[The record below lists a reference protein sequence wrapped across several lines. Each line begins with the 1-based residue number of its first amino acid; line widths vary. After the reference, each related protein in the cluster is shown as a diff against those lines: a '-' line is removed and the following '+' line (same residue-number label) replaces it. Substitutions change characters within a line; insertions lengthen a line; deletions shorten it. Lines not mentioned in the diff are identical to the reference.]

1 MIKQTL
7 GKICFIVL
15 VVFIYLAGCRASAV
29 NLNSDINS
37 YDIPLYLR
45 EYTPKLDA
53 AKYQQFS
60 GKKMYMS
67 NIRNDAADT
76 TNFNYFSKD
85 IKVRYELSNKTNT
98 PIQFVQSFFW
108 YAYQKAFIQAGIDTS
123 AYCSPENIPELWI
136 IFQSFNDE
144 ELQLKITVLKN
155 RETKYEKDL
164 VVRAAPPA
172 TRNITEL
179 QNRAYAMIDQTV
191 TTILDDPGLQAA
203 FLSPPQQK

>member
-123 AYCSPENIPELWI
+123 AYCSPENIPELRI

-144 ELQLKITVLKN
+144 EERI
-155 RETKYEKDL
+155 
-164 VVRAAPPA
+164 
-172 TRNITEL
+172 I
-179 QNRAYAMIDQTV
+179 
-191 TTILDDPGLQAA
+191 
-203 FLSPPQQK
+203 